1 MGGRES
7 DHGVDGG
14 HRDVAT
20 RHALRPACG
29 LGPDRED
36 PGHQKLTDDQEAK
49 IADSRKECRLK
60 VQEAASDLG
69 GKAI

>member
-1 MGGRES
+1 
-7 DHGVDGG
+7 
-14 HRDVAT
+14 VAT
-20 RHALRPACG
+20 RQALRPACG